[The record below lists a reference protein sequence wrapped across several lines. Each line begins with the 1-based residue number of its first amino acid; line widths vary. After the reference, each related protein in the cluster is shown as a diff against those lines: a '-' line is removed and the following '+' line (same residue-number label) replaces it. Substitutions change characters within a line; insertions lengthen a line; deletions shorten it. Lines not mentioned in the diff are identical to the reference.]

1 MKKAYTV
8 LLVALSIIVLSWF
21 LPWLYWIIFPVGGSD
36 PFIAYSPV
44 SGQMIVSEMGD
55 EKVPLIYALDSEG
68 GRQPGTFTREE
79 RDSLL
84 PQIYYTQLMA
94 REALPDTIAGVEV
107 SVPAFKHSQW
117 VFSSIPRDINKVHPE
132 VYMIMESMPARVDLE
147 DPTEVFRFRDGQ
159 VQFIDMETNA
169 VNESRSKRFTDI
181 FNDRG
186 FKLPVKSFSANITS
200 RKPYD
205 EGYLMADAAG
215 DLYHL
220 KMQAGRPY
228 LMKVIKPDSVSVA
241 HVFVMENVDNRHLGF
256 MTDDNDNLYI
266 IEREGYRIVPL
277 AVGKVDPEKDRISVV
292 KNLFNM
298 IVKIT
303 SPEGVR
309 WTAIDSDDYSRLAG
323 YTAPYNE
330 SLTEKIASY
339 IFPYELSFTSVSDCY
354 ASPRVEVISWRALFL
369 NAVLALAVF
378 IVVRRRQESTV
389 AGSLAAVIVT
399 FMFGIFAFIPMMLIK
414 N

>member
-8 LLVALSIIVLSWF
+8 LLIALSIVVLSWF
-21 LPWLYWIIFPVGGSD
+21 LPWLYSLAFPVGGLD

-44 SGQMIVSEMGD
+44 SGKMIVSEMGE
-55 EKVPLIYALDSEG
+55 EKLPLIYALDSDG
-68 GRQPGTFTREE
+68 GREEGTFTREE

-94 REALPDTIAGVEV
+94 RDALPDTIAGVVV

-117 VFSSIPRDINKVHPE
+117 VFSSIPRDINKVYPA
-132 VYMIMESMPARVDLE
+132 VYLIMESMPARVDLE

-159 VQFIDMETNA
+159 VQFIDMETNTI
-169 VNESRSKRFTDI
+169 NESRSKRFTDI

-186 FKLPVKSFSANITS
+186 FKLPVRSFSANITS

-205 EGYLMADAAG
+205 EGYLMADADG

-256 MTDDNDNLYI
+256 MTDDNDNFYI
-266 IEREGYRIVPL
+266 IEREDYRIVPL
-277 AVGKVDPEKDRISVV
+277 KVGKVNPEKDRISVV

-298 IVKIT
+298 IVKISST
-303 SPEGVR
+303 DGVR
-309 WTAIDSDDYSRLAG
+309 WTAIDSDNYDCLAYYSKHYAKR
-323 YTAPYNE
+323 T
-330 SLTEKIASY
+330 SEKIASY
-339 IFPYELSFTSVSDCY
+339 IFPYQLSFTAVTDCY
-354 ASPRVEVISWRALFL
+354 ASPRIEDLSWRALLL
-369 NAVLALAVF
+369 NIVLALCLF
-378 IVVRRRQESTV
+378 IIVRRR
-389 AGSLAAVIVT
+389 AGSTLSVSLTAVTVT
-399 FMFGIFAFIPMMLIK
+399 FIFGIFAFIPFVVIR